1 MRFLLGVFLCAATAL
16 PAWSQVAEVRA
27 GIGVHDLG
35 VIGDFTVKE
44 ESGVINAEIIFE
56 EPEVLKWAFSPQP
69 YIGGQLNLGGGTSY
83 GGAGLLWRQNFGK
96 KFYGDFS
103 FGVVIHDGTLEADLP
118 TIDLDQF
125 DTVEELRADPQ
136 AQAILNERFFRIF
149 NTLEYGSRILLREQL
164 TLGYRLD
171 NKWALEGYFEHV
183 SHGNIWTDG
192 PNDGSESAGF
202 RVNRKF

>member
-1 MRFLLGVFLCAATAL
+1 MKCLASVFLCAATAM
-16 PAWSQVAEVRA
+16 PAMAQVAEVRA
-27 GIGVHDLG
+27 GIGAHDLR
-35 VIGDFTVKE
+35 VLSDQTVKE
-44 ESGVINAEIIFE
+44 DSGVINGEIIFE
-56 EPEVLKWAFSPQP
+56 EPEFLKWALSPQP

-118 TIDLDQF
+118 TIDFNDF
-125 DTVEELRADPQ
+125 ESVEAFLADPQ
-136 AQAILNERFFRIF
+136 AQAILNERSFRRL

-171 NKWALEGYFEHV
+171 EKWALEGYFEHV

-192 PNDGSESAGF
+192 PNDGSDAAGF
-202 RVNRKF
+202 RINRKF

>member
-1 MRFLLGVFLCAATAL
+1 M
-16 PAWSQVAEVRA
+16 PAWAQVAEVRA
-27 GIGVHDLG
+27 GIGAHDLR
-35 VIGDFTVKE
+35 VLSDQTVKE
-44 ESGVINAEIIFE
+44 DSGVINGEIIFE
-56 EPEVLKWAFSPQP
+56 EPEFLKWALSPQP

-118 TIDLDQF
+118 TIDINDF
-125 DTVEELRADPQ
+125 ESVEAFLADPQ
-136 AQAILNERFFRIF
+136 AQAILNERSFRLL

-171 NKWALEGYFEHV
+171 EKWALEGYFEHV

-192 PNDGSESAGF
+192 PNDGSDSAGF
-202 RVNRKF
+202 RINRKF

>member
-1 MRFLLGVFLCAATAL
+1 M
-16 PAWSQVAEVRA
+16 PAMAQVAEVRA
-27 GIGVHDLG
+27 GIGAHDLR
-35 VIGDFTVKE
+35 VLSDQTVKE
-44 ESGVINAEIIFE
+44 DSGVINGEIIFE
-56 EPEVLKWAFSPQP
+56 EPEFLKWALSPQP

-118 TIDLDQF
+118 TIDINDF
-125 DTVEELRADPQ
+125 ESVEAFLADPQ
-136 AQAILNERFFRIF
+136 AQAILNERSFRLL

-171 NKWALEGYFEHV
+171 EKWALEGYFEHV

-192 PNDGSESAGF
+192 PNDGSDSAGF

>member
-1 MRFLLGVFLCAATAL
+1 MASAL
-16 PAWSQVAEVRA
+16 PAMAQVAEVRA
-27 GIGVHDLG
+27 GIGVHDIG

-44 ESGVINAEIIFE
+44 QSGVINAEIIFE
-56 EPEVLKWAFSPQP
+56 EPKFLKWALSPQP

-96 KFYGDFS
+96 RFYGDFS
-103 FGVVIHDGTLEADLP
+103 FGAVIHDGTLQADLP

-125 DTVEELRADPQ
+125 DTREELLADPNVQ
-136 AQAILNERFFRIF
+136 AVIAERLFRIF

-171 NKWALEGYFEHV
+171 ENWAVEGYFEHL
-183 SHGNIWTDG
+183 SHGNIWTDA

>member
-1 MRFLLGVFLCAATAL
+1 MA
-16 PAWSQVAEVRA
+16 QVAEVRV
-27 GIGVHDLG
+27 GIGAHDLR
-35 VIGDFTVKE
+35 VLSDQTVKE
-44 ESGVINAEIIFE
+44 DSGVINGEIIFE
-56 EPEVLKWAFSPQP
+56 EPEFLKWALSPQP

-118 TIDLDQF
+118 TIDINDF
-125 DTVEELRADPQ
+125 ESVEAFLADPQ
-136 AQAILNERFFRIF
+136 AQAILNERSFRLL

-171 NKWALEGYFEHV
+171 EKWALEGYFEHV

-192 PNDGSESAGF
+192 PNDGSDAAGF
-202 RVNRKF
+202 RINRKF